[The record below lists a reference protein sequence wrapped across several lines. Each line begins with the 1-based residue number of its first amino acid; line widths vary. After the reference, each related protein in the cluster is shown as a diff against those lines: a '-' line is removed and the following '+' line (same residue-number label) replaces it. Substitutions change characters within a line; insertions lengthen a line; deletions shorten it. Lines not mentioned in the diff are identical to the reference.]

1 MQGSFY
7 YPSIFYRGAGGSLIG
22 SKDASESREIHM
34 VSLSLELF
42 SLTLCVK
49 VRVENAE
56 DLPKTRRAT
65 PYNRQNTRTGKTL
78 KDIRFQTRIWTFQ
91 TRTWTDITCTRLW
104 KCVTLNIIVKVVDH
118 FCILCIN
125 IIFLLCNSSFR

>member
-1 MQGSFY
+1 M
-7 YPSIFYRGAGGSLIG
+7 IG

-56 DLPKTRRAT
+56 DLPKTRESERHT
-65 PYNRQNTRTGKTL
+65 IDRILGREKTL

-104 KCVTLNIIVKVVDH
+104 KCVTLNIIVKVIDH
-118 FCILCIN
+118 SCILCIN